1 MPELK
6 PWTRRLLWIAAAML
20 LALAGGCMSFMHPV
34 DATAKENAQFCMDL
48 PEYSRSRVYVF
59 LIHGLDPFDY
69 ADLRGVR
76 DYLHDLG
83 FKKVYYGQLY
93 HTSYFEK
100 ELVKIHHQEPDAR
113 FVVIGF
119 SLGASMARDVAL
131 AAKEQGV
138 PIDLLVYLCG
148 TALFENDRERPE
160 NVHRIV
166 NILPRVQ
173 WNADSFPEEI
183 ETIRVPGIWHFAAP
197 TQPQTL
203 DALAHEIA
211 AVAGAVAV
219 PEPGP
224 TSTMPNLEGEP
235 LPPPRRLESKTQSP
249 PPDAWDFLKPV
260 SRIKSEDKSLTN
272 QG

>member
-1 MPELK
+1 
-6 PWTRRLLWIAAAML
+6 
-20 LALAGGCMSFMHPV
+20 LAVASGCMSFLHPV
-34 DATAKENAQFCMDL
+34 DPGANQNVSFCMDL
-48 PEYSRSRVYVF
+48 PEYSRSHVYVF
-59 LIHGLDPFDY
+59 LIHGLDPLDY

-76 DYLHDLG
+76 DYLHELG
-83 FKKVYYGQLY
+83 FKKIYYGQLY
-93 HTSYFEK
+93 HTVYFEK
-100 ELVKIHHQEPDAR
+100 ELLKIHRQEPEAR

-119 SLGASMARDVAL
+119 SLGASMARDVAM

-148 TALFENDRERPE
+148 TALFESDRERPD

-173 WNADSFPEEI
+173 WNADSFPDEI
-183 ETIRVPGIWHFAAP
+183 ETIREPGIWHFAAP

-211 AVAGAVAV
+211 AVAGAVPV
-219 PEPGP
+219 PQPP
-224 TSTMPNLEGEP
+224 PASTMPSLEGEP
-235 LPPPRRLESKTQSP
+235 LPPPRRLEGKKKNA
-249 PPDAWDFLKPV
+249 PDAWDFLKPV
-260 SRIKSEDKSLTN
+260 SRIKSENSEPGN

>member
-1 MPELK
+1 MPEPK
-6 PWTRRLLWIAAAML
+6 AWTQRLVSIAAAGL
-20 LALAGGCMSFMHPV
+20 LAFAGGCMSFMHPV
-34 DATAKENAQFCMDL
+34 DPTAKENVRFCMDL

-93 HTSYFEK
+93 HTPYFEK
-100 ELVKIHHQEPDAR
+100 ELVRIHRQEPEAR

-119 SLGASMARDVAL
+119 SVGASMARDMAL

-148 TALFENDRERPE
+148 TALFESDRDRPE

-173 WNADSFPEEI
+173 WNADSFPEGI
-183 ETIRVPGIWHFAAP
+183 ETIREEGIWHFAAP
-197 TQPQTL
+197 TQPRTL

-211 AVAGAVAV
+211 AVAEAVAV

-235 LPPPRRLESKTQSP
+235 LPTPRRLQSKTQST
-249 PPDAWDFLKPV
+249 PDVWDFLKPV
-260 SRIKSEDKSLTN
+260 SRIKSEDKGQAN